1 MKTGGIL
8 ALAVLSTI
16 LFSCGVSREPEG
28 NGSREE
34 AVRAEAGNYAF
45 AAGGKVSMPRDFPGS
60 IPLYPGAALRMA
72 QEFGGGDSTVI
83 MGTGA
88 AVSEVSAF
96 YRQEMPSR
104 GWKLT
109 AEAELE
115 GERYLSFET
124 VREAVAVVVAPAA
137 GETVIS
143 LAYKVRPDQG

>member
-1 MKTGGIL
+1 L
-8 ALAVLSTI
+8 
-16 LFSCGVSREPEG
+16 
-28 NGSREE
+28 
-34 AVRAEAGNYAF
+34 RAEAGNYTF
-45 AAGGKVSMPRDFPGS
+45 AAGGKVTMPRAFPGS